1 MGYDV
6 HVVLTADWTQS
17 ESRPITKD
25 AVDRLIASDTTLSW
39 STTDYVEMSE
49 RDGRVVRYFMITWN
63 GVASFWWYRS
73 EILCK
78 DPTEAQILK
87 LLDMARAIGGRLLG
101 DDGERYERGKSI
113 FGKPKIVVVRK

>member
-63 GVASFWWYRS
+63 GVPSFWWYRS

-87 LLDMARAIGGRLLG
+87 LLGMARAIGGRLVG